1 MQVKA
6 GKAKATQQQQGRDP
20 DVIRNEEKAAAEAH
34 SEHVLQDLFSHWE
47 SSMEQVSR
55 SGSMLHTWH
64 EGRVCASV
72 T

>member
-20 DVIRNEEKAAAEAH
+20 DVIRNEEKAAAGAH

-47 SSMEQVSR
+47 SSMEQVS
-55 SGSMLHTWH
+55 
-64 EGRVCASV
+64 
-72 T
+72 